1 MANRPLFTNLVRALP
16 ATVPFVGP
24 EAIERA
30 SGRRLRL
37 RLGANESLFG
47 PSPRAQEA
55 MRAAVGDVWMYGDPE
70 NDSLRTELARVHG
83 VGVEN
88 IVVGCGIDDLLEWI
102 VRAALDPGEIAVT
115 SLGAYPTV
123 NYHVHG
129 HGGRIEQVP
138 YRDDRNDLEALVA
151 AAKHTDARLLYL
163 ANPDNPTGTW
173 LSPIDVAASM
183 DQVPPDCIF
192 ILDEAYVDFAPAGA
206 VPPLDVNRA
215 NVLRLRTFSK
225 AYGMAGARI
234 GYAIGHAETIAV
246 FEKIRLHFG
255 VNRVAQAGA
264 LAALGDAAYL
274 RSVVRAVQEGRDELA
289 VLAYSLDLSTLPS
302 ATNFVAFDLGT
313 RDRAHAVMRA
323 LAERDVFARLPGA
336 PPLDR
341 LVRVTV
347 APAPHRAAFAEIF
360 AAVIEEARS
369 TTSV

>member
-1 MANRPLFTNLVRALP
+1 
-16 ATVPFVGP
+16 
-24 EAIERA
+24 
-30 SGRRLRL
+30 
-37 RLGANESLFG
+37 
-47 PSPRAQEA
+47 
-55 MRAAVGDVWMYGDPE
+55 
-70 NDSLRTELARVHG
+70 
-83 VGVEN
+83 
-88 IVVGCGIDDLLEWI
+88 
-102 VRAALDPGEIAVT
+102 VT

-151 AAKHTDARLLYL
+151 AAEQTEARLLYL

-173 LSPIDVAASM
+173 QSPADLVASM

-192 ILDEAYVDFAPAGA
+192 VLDEAYVDFAPAGA
-206 VPPLDVNRA
+206 VPPLDVGRA

-234 GYAIGHAETIAV
+234 GYAIGHAETIAA

-255 VNRVAQAGA
+255 VNRIAQAGA
-264 LAALGDAAYL
+264 LASLADTAHL

-302 ATNFVAFDLGT
+302 ATNFVALDLGT
-313 RDRAHAVMRA
+313 RDRARAVMRA
-323 LAERDVFARLPGA
+323 LAERDVFARMPGT

-347 APAPHRAAFAEIF
+347 APAPHRAAFAEVF
-360 AAVIEEARS
+360 AEVIEGARS
-369 TTSV
+369 ATSV